1 MKIKIQNRFWII
13 PNALLV
19 NPNITLKAKGLYWYI
34 QSKPDDWDFSAVRI
48 AYETKDGRDGISA
61 GLQELEAFGYLI
73 RNKYKNDKWQW
84 NIEYELLETPHTITE
99 NPVWTNEETRPDYP
113 ATENPTTEKPATNK
127 TRNTKK
133 EIQNNNNDNIC
144 EFDNFWLIYKRK
156 IDKGRAEKSFNRLT
170 TQEKIL
176 AVAGAKKWAEK
187 WDAEKTELEY
197 IPHPTTWLNNKRWE
211 IIPPIKKGKS
221 PANAYQDQPDSFLEG
236 FTK

>member
-34 QSKPDDWDFSAVRI
+34 QSKPDDWDFSAARI

-73 RNKYKNDKWQW
+73 RQKYKNEKWQW
-84 NIEYELLETPHTITE
+84 QIEYELLETPHTITE
-99 NPVWTNEETRPDYP
+99 NPVWNKEKTTPENP
-113 ATENPTTEKPATNK
+113 ATENPATENPATNK

-133 EIQNNNNDNIC
+133 EIQKKIYINNAAINNFILEFIENRKQLKKPMTDLAIKKLVNKC
-144 EFDNFWLIYKRK
+144 EDWLIKYKDDEIKKFFDRAIESGWQWVFEIKEGAAKNFW
-156 IDKGRAEKSFNRLT
+156 
-170 TQEKIL
+170 
-176 AVAGAKKWAEK
+176 KKA
-187 WDAEKTELEY
+187 
-197 IPHPTTWLNNKRWE
+197 
-211 IIPPIKKGKS
+211 
-221 PANAYQDQPDSFLEG
+221 PANAYQDQPDSFLDG